1 MLLPRKDLAVP
12 FTSPTSLTQKIVIGP
27 VSPEILFLI
36 LTDPDITP
44 AFFMRCSFRCERLEP
59 GAPYSL
65 VAGERVLADGAVVA
79 YEPAQSSIE
88 LTFAQRWDDEIK
100 DPPGRVHLTVTDRS
114 PLCEFTV
121 VHDGLTP
128 GSRLN
133 DDLDDAWL
141 LIASGLKTLVEADR
155 GMPLA
160 ADEAAALVLAEAL

>member
-1 MLLPRKDLAVP
+1 VP
-12 FTSPTSLTQKIVIGP
+12 LTSATSLTQKIVIGP

-44 AFFMRCSFRCERLEP
+44 AFFIRCSFRCESLEP

-65 VAGERVLADGAVVA
+65 VAGEQVMADGVIVA
-79 YEPAQSSIE
+79 YQPTQSIE

-100 DPPGRVHLTVTDRS
+100 DPPGRVRLSVTERS

-121 VHDGLTP
+121 VHDG
-128 GSRLN
+128 LN

-141 LIASGLKTLVEADR
+141 LIASGLKTLVETDR
-155 GMPLA
+155 GLPLS
-160 ADEAAALVLAEAL
+160 ADEAAAQTSLHVLAGAP